1 MPPLRERKEDIKALA
16 GLFINQIANK
26 ENIEINSIDERI
38 YPLLFKCKW
47 EGNIRELKNVI
58 QRMIVLSTEG
68 KITLDTLP
76 EYILD
81 NSEDENQFTLEENAS
96 EVLEQEQNKYD
107 LVKIV
112 ESVEKNTIAEVLLLT
127 GGNKQKAAK
136 ILNLKRS
143 TLYYKLNQYGL
154 LEKQK
159 EECQKTE

>member
-1 MPPLRERKEDIKALA
+1 M
-16 GLFINQIANK
+16 NQIAEK
-26 ENIEINSIDERI
+26 ENIDINSIDEKI
-38 YPLLFKCKW
+38 YPLLLNCKW

-68 KITLDTLP
+68 KITLDSLP
-76 EYILD
+76 EYILN
-81 NSEDENQFTLEENAS
+81 NSEDYTDAQGEDNDN

-107 LVKIV
+107 LIRVI
-112 ESVEKNTIAEVLLLT
+112 ESVEKNTIAEVLLLV

-154 LEKQK
+154 LEK
-159 EECQKTE
+159 CQKID